1 MSYTTMISIL
11 FVGGITLADKE
22 INALVDAIGVPAL
35 LEQMTEECLELGH
48 ACSKYSRH
56 LRNENP
62 VHGKTEKELI
72 ANILEEMA
80 DVMVTM
86 RELRKVTDV
95 IDNEEV
101 NRIIDEKRRR
111 MARRLGLKEDSF
123 IF

>member
-1 MSYTTMISIL
+1 MV

-22 INALVDAIGVPAL
+22 VTRLVEAIGVPAL
-35 LEQMTEECLELGH
+35 LDQMTEECLELGH
-48 ACSKYSRH
+48 ACAKYSRY
-56 LRNENP
+56 LRNENQ
-62 VHGKTEKELI
+62 VHGKTEEELLG
-72 ANILEEMA
+72 NIHEEMA

-86 RELRKVTDV
+86 RELRKVANV

-101 NRIIDEKRRR
+101 NRIIDEKRKR